1 MTVNGLWF
9 AFLFVAV
16 ALGYLLG
23 RLDGRRRQRNRLMRL
38 SRHYARGLNFLL
50 GEQHDR
56 AIETFISNLEVNEH
70 TSDTHLA
77 LGRMFRK
84 RGEIDRATQLHQKLL
99 DSPELP
105 LEIREDVQLELALD
119 FLTAGLL
126 DRAET
131 LFQQMVEADGA
142 HAQTAMRHLMSIFEA
157 EKDWH
162 SALSVGEKLLRRDA
176 TIAPTLAHYCCE
188 LAERMDPRETRAA
201 RRLLRRALR
210 FDPDCA
216 RASVLQ
222 ARLDMAAGELESA
235 REAWLRVRRQ
245 DPVLFDEVLD
255 EVEECYRQL
264 GREEELVRYLVDCCE
279 ERPSTAV
286 ILKLSGRLRELLG
299 QDEAAGL
306 VTRYMRHN
314 PTVRGMREMLE
325 LNLDSADE
333 NQREYMEALRQLADH
348 LLASSVHYQ
357 CGNCGF
363 EARALHW
370 HCPGCKCWGTIR
382 RREERQAPP
391 GGSVA

>member
-1 MTVNGLWF
+1 MTVNALWF
-9 AFLFVAV
+9 LFLFLAV

-23 RLDGRRRQRNRLMRL
+23 RLDGRRRQRNRLLRL
-38 SRHYARGLNFLL
+38 SRNYAQGLNFLL

-70 TSDTHLA
+70 TYDTHLA

-84 RGEIDRATQLHQKLL
+84 RGELDRATQLHQKLL

-105 LEIREDVQLELALD
+105 VEVREDVQLELARD

-131 LFQQMVEADGA
+131 LFQEMVEGDGA
-142 HAQTAMRHLMSIFEA
+142 HAETAMRHLMSIFEA

-162 SALSVGEKLLRRDA
+162 SALSVGEKLLRRDPD
-176 TIAPTLAHYCCE
+176 IAPTLAHYCCE
-188 LAERMDPRETRAA
+188 LAERMKTGEARAA

-210 FDPDCA
+210 FDPQCA
-216 RASVLQ
+216 RASLLQ
-222 ARLDMAAGELESA
+222 ARLEMEEGQPENA
-235 REAWLRVRRQ
+235 RQAWLQVRSQ

-255 EVEECYRQL
+255 EVETCYRQL
-264 GREEELVRYLVDCCE
+264 GREEELVRYLVECCT
-279 ERPSTAV
+279 ERPSTAM

-299 QDEAAGL
+299 RDEAARL

-314 PTVRGMREMLE
+314 PTVRGMREMIE

-333 NQREYMEALRQLADH
+333 SQREYMEALRQLADH
-348 LLASSVHYQ
+348 LLASAVHYQ
-357 CGNCGF
+357 CRNCGF

-382 RREERQAPP
+382 RQEERRVPS